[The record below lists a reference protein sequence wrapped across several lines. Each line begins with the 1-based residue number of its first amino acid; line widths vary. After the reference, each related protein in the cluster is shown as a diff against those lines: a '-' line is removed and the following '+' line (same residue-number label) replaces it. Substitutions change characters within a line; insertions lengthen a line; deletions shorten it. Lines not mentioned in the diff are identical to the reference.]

1 MKLVLVAAVLAACAA
16 STPHDPVLLDQPAKP
31 PRCAIPLAANPSPP
45 TRAVV
50 LDLAACLA
58 DPDPQAR
65 DHFAFETLSAW
76 MRGNLLD
83 AATLRALLVDLE
95 ARLGAVDPDGF
106 ERPFAALALSEVA
119 RVDRLAPFLSDAER
133 AELLAKALAYFTTVR
148 DYRGFDVREGWRHGV
163 AHGADLLLQLAL
175 NPAFGA
181 PELARIRDAV
191 ATQIT
196 PAGHS
201 YTFGEPDRLARPIL
215 AIAGRNVFTEQDWR
229 AWMAPFTTGW
239 DEWFRTPNGLAR
251 RHDALAF
258 FSILELTARLG
269 SDPADDVLIAPADEV
284 LKALP

>member
-1 MKLVLVAAVLAACAA
+1 MKLAVVAAVLAACA
-16 STPHDPVLLDQPAKP
+16 SRPHDVLLLDTPPPPA
-31 PRCAIPLAANPSPP
+31 PRCAVSPAGLHEDRD
-45 TRAVV
+45 TV
-50 LDLAACLA
+50 LKLAACLA
-58 DPDPQAR
+58 DPDPAVR
-65 DHFAFETLSAW
+65 DAFAFETLSRW
-76 MRGNLLD
+76 MRASSLD
-83 AATLRALLVDLE
+83 ADTLQALRVDLE
-95 ARLGAVDPDGF
+95 ARLEAVDPDGF
-106 ERPFAALALSEVA
+106 ENPFAALALSEVA
-119 RVDRLAPFLSDAER
+119 RVDRLKPFLTADQR

-148 DYRGFDVREGWRHGV
+148 DYRGFDGHEGWRHGV

-175 NPAFGA
+175 NPALGA

-229 AWMAPFTTGW
+229 AWMAPFATGW
-239 DEWFRTPNGLAR
+239 DDWFRTSNGLAR

-269 SDPADDVLIAPADEV
+269 SDPTDDVLIAPADEV